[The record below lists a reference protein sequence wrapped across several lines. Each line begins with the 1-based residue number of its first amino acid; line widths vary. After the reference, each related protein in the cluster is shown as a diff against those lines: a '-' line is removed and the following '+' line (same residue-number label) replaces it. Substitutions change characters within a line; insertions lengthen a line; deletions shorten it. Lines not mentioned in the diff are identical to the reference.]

1 MTKELVKVGQTL
13 HPEKG
18 EAIVATAEYIHA
30 AKRAHGLV
38 SEGSDQVK
46 IGTAKLCLGLSEVRA
61 NHYYLIYDASSYLDY
76 AERIVG
82 MSVGHAH
89 RLAAI
94 GENFSEEIIN
104 QLGVYKAGQLLAL
117 PVGDKQDLVQS
128 AYFEGDDGR
137 KYNIADL
144 EAMTREEIAKIV
156 RKHNRDTKELE
167 QLKETYKNERDTVNR
182 QLATALQDGDDG
194 RIAVLQ
200 EQLADL
206 TNSAAIKLAEMSDML
221 KRNETREEARK
232 AITRA
237 RDQIETG
244 IATLRDVLDHHQSD
258 EVIMSETHSVLQ
270 NLVNNL
276 TAIGYQQG

>member
-1 MTKELVKVGQTL
+1 MIKDLVNVGQTL

-18 EAIVATAEYIHA
+18 EAIVATAEYIHS

-38 SEGSDQVK
+38 SEGAGQIK
-46 IGTAKLCLGLSEVRA
+46 LGTAKLCLGLSEIRA
-61 NHYYLIYDASSYLDY
+61 NHYYLIYGASSYLDY

-82 MSVGHAH
+82 MSVRHAH

-104 QLGVYKAGQLLAL
+104 QLGVYKAGQLLAIPL
-117 PVGDKQDLVQS
+117 GDKQDLIES
-128 AYFEGDDGR
+128 AFFEGDDGR
-137 KYNIADL
+137 KYTIDDL
-144 EAMTREEIAKIV
+144 ETMTREEIAKLV
-156 RKHNRDTKELE
+156 RKHNRETTELE
-167 QLKETYKNERDTVNR
+167 QLKETYKNELTEVNR

-258 EVIMSETHSVLQ
+258 EVIMSETHGVLQ